1 MQSFGHQRKQQ
12 RRLMTVKNDLDA
24 IELHKLFYYD
34 GVNLRWLA
42 PTSNRVK
49 KHRLVGTISAGY
61 LSAYVHNK
69 SYQVHRII
77 WELHNGSIPDGF
89 VVDHKDGNKLNNK
102 LENLRL
108 CTQAENVLNCAASKN
123 SKTKIKGVFFD
134 KSRGKY
140 RTQISVKGKLYF
152 LGRFEKLEDAE
163 SAYRKASITLHG
175 EFRRNC

>member
-1 MQSFGHQRKQQ
+1 
-12 RRLMTVKNDLDA
+12 MTAKNYSEVID
-24 IELHKLFYYD
+24 LHKLFYYD
-34 GVNLRWLA
+34 GANLRWLA

-49 KHRLVGTISAGY
+49 KYRLVGTISAGY
-61 LSAYVHNK
+61 LSTSIYNK

-77 WELHNGSIPDGF
+77 WELHNGPIPDGF

-102 LENLRL
+102 LGNLRL

-140 RTQISVKGKLYF
+140 KTQISVKGKLYF
-152 LGRFEKLEDAE
+152 LGRFRKLEDAE
-163 SAYRKASITLHG
+163 SAYRKAQIKLHG
-175 EFRRNC
+175 EFRRKY